1 MYKHGIEVEEK
12 KTTYQRPLAT
22 SYGVQVVV
30 GTAPVNLTKN
40 PKEYVNR
47 PVLVQSFAEAVE
59 KLGYTDD
66 WSCARASMH
75 LFRCFMFIR
84 LFM

>member
-40 PKEYVNR
+40 PKGYVN
-47 PVLVQSFAEAVE
+47 LS
-59 KLGYTDD
+59 LI
-66 WSCARASMH
+66 H
-75 LFRCFMFIR
+75 I
-84 LFM
+84 